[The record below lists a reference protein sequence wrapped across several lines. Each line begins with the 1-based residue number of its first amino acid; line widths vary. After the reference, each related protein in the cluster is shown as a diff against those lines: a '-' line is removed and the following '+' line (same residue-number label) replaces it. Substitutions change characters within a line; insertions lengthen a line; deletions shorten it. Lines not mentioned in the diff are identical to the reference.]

1 MVDAALRSATNLGY
15 EGIALGFHGAEAATA
30 GARAALWDGDA
41 RAARRYLDAY
51 ATARVGRRT
60 DAMRVTIEAGI
71 AAVEGGAHE
80 ARQRYG
86 DAQRQWEELGL
97 GTWLAFCRLDI
108 VETGALEPAER
119 RRGGAGLLQADGCH
133 AAPAAPGCRRGP
145 RRLDG
150 VRRTGRTRT
159 SWLHGR
165 PCRVRGDA
173 CPLTH

>member
-119 RRGGAGLLQADGCH
+119 RRAAGEARAFFERMGATPLL
-133 AAPAAPGCRRGP
+133 
-145 RRLDG
+145 RRLDAAEARAG
-150 VRRTGRTRT
+150 STV
-159 SWLHGR
+159 SAA
-165 PCRVRGDA
+165 RGAPAPAGSMDGLA
-173 CPLTH
+173 ESAETPAP